1 MSSEL
6 VPIPPRDLA
15 RAGLDRLPAAIGRAG
30 EAAAWRFIEF
40 FVATIRNKNTR
51 AAYAEAVGQF
61 FTSCELH
68 RVRTLQQIS
77 PIVIGAYI
85 EHHPGAAPTI
95 KQHLAAIRM
104 LFDFLVTGQIVPMN
118 PAASVR
124 GPKHVVK
131 RGKTPVLK
139 ADQARTLLDSIKLD
153 SLVGLR
159 DRALMCFTFARVSAV
174 VHMRTEDYY
183 QNGKR
188 WWIRLH
194 EK

>member
-1 MSSEL
+1 MSAEI

-61 FTSCELH
+61 FTWCELR
-68 RVRTLQQIS
+68 RVRTLGEIK
-77 PIVIGAYI
+77 PIVIAAYI
-85 EHHPGAAPTI
+85 ENHPGAAPTV

-118 PAASVR
+118 PHLPFVVRSSWSEAR
-124 GPKHVVK
+124 GPS
-131 RGKTPVLK
+131 RQEASAESRPG
-139 ADQARTLLDSIKLD
+139 ADA
-153 SLVGLR
+153 
-159 DRALMCFTFARVSAV
+159 
-174 VHMRTEDYY
+174 H
-183 QNGKR
+183 
-188 WWIRLH
+188 
-194 EK
+194 